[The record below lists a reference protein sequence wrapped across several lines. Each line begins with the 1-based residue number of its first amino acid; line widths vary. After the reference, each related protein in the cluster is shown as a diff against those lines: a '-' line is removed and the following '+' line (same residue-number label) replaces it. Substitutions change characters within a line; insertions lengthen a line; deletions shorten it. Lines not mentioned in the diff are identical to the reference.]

1 MNQPLNVLSLFAGIG
16 GFDIGLEATG
26 GFKTVAFCEI
36 DPFCRRVL
44 ASHWPEVPCYD
55 DIRAL
60 TASRLDTDRI
70 AVDVVCGGFPCQPHS
85 TASRGRRVADCLW
98 SEMLRVIGE
107 VRPEYVI
114 AENVLGLG
122 VEGSGP
128 DLH

>member
-1 MNQPLNVLSLFAGIG
+1 VNQPLNVLSLFAGIG